1 MGRYY
6 KMVIFVVA
14 ISISSAFCPTIL
26 QANNSETNRQI
37 TSQEQAAAHAAEL
50 ANEKCQKEFGESPFT
65 PGSYE
70 AELVDSKWHWGKIEP
85 KGING
90 YSAKV
95 EFCKDGSDE
104 NVKVA
109 FSTDKVIP
117 KGIVETKPKTKEEL
131 PEFLPE

>member
-1 MGRYY
+1 MDRYL
-6 KMVIFVVA
+6 KVFIFVLAV
-14 ISISSAFCPTIL
+14 ITSGAFGACVL
-26 QANNSETNRQI
+26 QANNSESKNQI
-37 TSQEQAAAHAAEL
+37 ITEKQAAVHAAKL
-50 ANEKCQKEFGESPFT
+50 ANEKCQKDFGISPFT

-95 EFCKDGSDE
+95 EFNKDGSGE

-109 FSTDKVIP
+109 YSTDRKKLQEMRINLNS
-117 KGIVETKPKTKEEL
+117 EAD
-131 PEFLPE
+131 